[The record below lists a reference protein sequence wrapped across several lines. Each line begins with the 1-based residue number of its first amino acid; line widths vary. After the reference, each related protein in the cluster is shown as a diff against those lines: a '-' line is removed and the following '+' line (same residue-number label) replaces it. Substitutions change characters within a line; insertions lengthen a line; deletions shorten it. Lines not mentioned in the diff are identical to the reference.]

1 LLASARAWQQLCRRR
16 PGEKSSRPRDEP
28 ILWLRAKSVDPKPVL
43 LSARDGC
50 GSCRASAAHQYAAG
64 VINGGHVIIYSG
76 DAEADR
82 AFFRDVLDYPHVDAG
97 AGWLIF
103 KLPPSEIAV
112 HPVDGPPVHELYL
125 MCDDLDATM
134 AQLTAKGATFAAVTE
149 ARWGRLTKLRL
160 PGGGELGL
168 YEPRHPRATE
178 L

>member
-1 LLASARAWQQLCRRR
+1 MDDRETVLAAQSGHAGDQRCPQT
-16 PGEKSSRPRDEP
+16 SRC
-28 ILWLRAKSVDPKPVL
+28 PVWGSL
-43 LSARDGC
+43 TGHPARDGC

>member
-1 LLASARAWQQLCRRR
+1 
-16 PGEKSSRPRDEP
+16 
-28 ILWLRAKSVDPKPVL
+28 
-43 LSARDGC
+43 
-50 GSCRASAAHQYAAG
+50 
-64 VINGGHVIIYSG
+64 VINGGHVIIYSQ

-82 AFFRDVLDYPHVDAG
+82 AFLRDVLESPHVDAG

-112 HPVDGPPVHELYL
+112 HPADGPSAHELYL

-134 AQLTAKGATFAAVTE
+134 SQLAAKGVASTAITKAG
-149 ARWGRLTKLRL
+149 WGRLTRLRL
-160 PGGGELGL
+160 PSGGEIGL